1 MLVSRTVKYVL
12 QFLLKGVQG
21 QIKPTDVWEECSE
34 GMVRHWESQKVEA
47 SGWFAMARISEFEC
61 LEGVWSEAGVYGGR
75 VCETRES

>member
-1 MLVSRTVKYVL
+1 
-12 QFLLKGVQG
+12 
-21 QIKPTDVWEECSE
+21 
-34 GMVRHWESQKVEA
+34 MVRHWESQKVEA